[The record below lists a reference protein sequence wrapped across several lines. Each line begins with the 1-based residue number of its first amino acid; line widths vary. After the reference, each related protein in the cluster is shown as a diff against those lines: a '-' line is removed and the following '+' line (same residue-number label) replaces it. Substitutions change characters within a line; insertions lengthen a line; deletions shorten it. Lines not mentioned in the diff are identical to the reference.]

1 MGLIETSHLNEDCYC
16 CNKAKFKRAPFP
28 KNEGSFVAIAEP
40 FWRIYCDGYGGQGSL
55 GSRSYGGAKGGI
67 VFVCPISGSII
78 VKLYATTK
86 EFPAILYQVL
96 QEIESQGFV
105 CREIMVD
112 TFVANLSEAAEEV
125 AAMFKARIV
134 PRSAGTPQE
143 LAFAES
149 AVRTIAEKSRAM
161 LLGAPHLPNSM
172 WGLADIHAGNV
183 IDVLPQVER
192 GNRSPY
198 EIRHGQKPD
207 VNLLHLKVFGC
218 PCQYSPMEGPEH
230 KRASKTEWGYF
241 VGIQWPMCMVYNP
254 EEKKV
259 ISVSRKKIVCHEG
272 MYANF
277 DPTKAQVPRAL
288 FTEID
293 PTQQIETTDDS
304 ERLEA
309 DDDKLEGV
317 HSIKV
322 LRQSKMNQSMNEA
335 LPRPPLSMKADP
347 ASQPENQGEY
357 IPEQEVLLDEDSLLE
372 KIDQH
377 KKYNKEELRTLYRRI
392 MEYLKNIRL
401 GREEASS
408 TNT

>member
-1 MGLIETSHLNEDCYC
+1 
-16 CNKAKFKRAPFP
+16 
-28 KNEGSFVAIAEP
+28 
-40 FWRIYCDGYGGQGSL
+40 
-55 GSRSYGGAKGGI
+55 
-67 VFVCPISGSII
+67 
-78 VKLYATTK
+78 
-86 EFPAILYQVL
+86 
-96 QEIESQGFV
+96 
-105 CREIMVD
+105 
-112 TFVANLSEAAEEV
+112 
-125 AAMFKARIV
+125 
-134 PRSAGTPQE
+134 
-143 LAFAES
+143 
-149 AVRTIAEKSRAM
+149 
-161 LLGAPHLPNSM
+161 M
-172 WGLADIHAGNV
+172 WGMSDIHAANV

-198 EIRHGQKPD
+198 EIRHGKKPNVD
-207 VNLLHLKVFGC
+207 HLHLKVFGC

-230 KRASKTEWGYF
+230 KRASKTEWGYY

-293 PTQQIETTDDS
+293 PTQPMETTDDS

-322 LRQSKMNQSMNEA
+322 LRQSKMSQSMNEA
-335 LPRPPLSMKADP
+335 LPRPPLSMTADP
-347 ASQPENQGEY
+347 ASQPENQGEK
-357 IPEQEVLLDEDSLLE
+357 IPEQEDLLDEDSLLE

-377 KKYNKEELRTLYRRI
+377 KKYNKEDLRTIYRQI
-392 MEYLKNIRL
+392 VEALKNISL
-401 GREEASS
+401 GS
-408 TNT
+408 